1 MKFNCYY
8 RAKDGSRQS
17 VEIDAVDRHSAF
29 LQAKKD
35 KLIVIELL
43 EDSVTSIKDYSK
55 TQKTLARSTSKSTMK
70 KTVDSKKPTIKKTI
84 DPEMIVFKQRAHSYT
99 MGYLF
104 SIFGF
109 ILAALIWKNRGVK
122 YAFYGVA
129 MGFLT
134 FILGWIADFPGLVF
148 GIVIALVVDAMI
160 IPRPKQKT
168 NWEDL

>member
-1 MKFNCYY
+1 MKFICYH
-8 RAKDGSRQS
+8 RGKDGSRQS

-43 EDSVTSIKDYSK
+43 EDGVTSMKDCGK
-55 TQKTLARSTSKSTMK
+55 TQKTLARSTPKPTKK
-70 KTVDSKKPTIKKTI
+70 KTVD
-84 DPEMIVFKQRAHSYT
+84 PELVVFRQRAHSYA

-104 SIFGF
+104 SLFGF
-109 ILAALIWKNRGVK
+109 MLAALIWKNRGVK

-129 MGFLT
+129 MSFLT
-134 FILGWIADFPGLVF
+134 FILGWLAGLSGLVF
-148 GIVIALVVDAMI
+148 GIVIAVVVDAMI